1 MFFLYVLNEQGLP
14 VSEVFEQKIRDI
26 PTTRFTKN
34 FEDDY
39 KLLNEMIENEKKIS
53 KKRSSNKFEWKIHR
67 DSLFFNSKTCLSNRD
82 YPIFFDEILQPVDN
96 LVMRKQNRPSIVPI
110 LDVEKIRIQNIRR

>member
-67 DSLFFNSKTCLSNRD
+67 DSLFFNSKTSLSNRD
-82 YPIFFDEILQPVDN
+82 YPIFFDEILQPADN
-96 LVMRKQNRPSIVPI
+96 IVMRKQNRPSIVPI

>member
-14 VSEVFEQKIRDI
+14 VSEVFEKKIRDI

-67 DSLFFNSKTCLSNRD
+67 DSLFFNSKTSLSNRD

>member
-67 DSLFFNSKTCLSNRD
+67 DSLFFNSKTSLSNRD
-82 YPIFFDEILQPVDN
+82 YPIFFDEILQPADN
-96 LVMRKQNRPSIVPI
+96 IVMRK
-110 LDVEKIRIQNIRR
+110 